1 MRLTFQSVVAGV
13 GPSHACSA
21 GRNAT
26 AFVVR
31 RRHLLGRCGVDP
43 VQPARRSTFMMQSS
57 AQVARTLPSS
67 PASAR
72 QAREFVSGELR
83 RLAAG
88 ADVVDDLDL
97 IVSELMAN
105 SIQHGDGGDIVVR
118 VDAPSAKWF
127 SITVTNGVAFSL
139 PPMDPSTWKVAATDL
154 PSGRGLG
161 IVRRLA
167 DEIAVTEAA
176 GLVHVTGR
184 RRR

>member
-1 MRLTFQSVVAGV
+1 
-13 GPSHACSA
+13 
-21 GRNAT
+21 
-26 AFVVR
+26 
-31 RRHLLGRCGVDP
+31 
-43 VQPARRSTFMMQSS
+43 MMQSS

-67 PASAR
+67 PASTR

-139 PPMDPSTWKVAATDL
+139 PPMDPTTWKVAATDL
-154 PSGRGLG
+154 PVLILG
-161 IVRRLA
+161 ENLP
-167 DEIAVTEAA
+167 
-176 GLVHVTGR
+176 LR
-184 RRR
+184 RRARRALAGHPRHDGLRRSDGFRCSDGSFRR

>member
-31 RRHLLGRCGVDP
+31 RRHLIGGCGVDP
-43 VQPARRSTFMMQSS
+43 GQSARRSTFMMQSS

-127 SITVTNGVAFSL
+127 SITVTNGVASSL
-139 PPMDPSTWKVAATDL
+139 PPMDPTTWKVAATDL

-176 GLVHVTGR
+176 GLVHVTCR

>member
-1 MRLTFQSVVAGV
+1 MHAAPVGTQPPSSCDVA
-13 GPSHACSA
+13 
-21 GRNAT
+21 T
-26 AFVVR
+26 
-31 RRHLLGRCGVDP
+31 
-43 VQPARRSTFMMQSS
+43 SS
-57 AQVARTLPSS
+57 AAAESTRFS
-67 PASAR
+67 
-72 QAREFVSGELR
+72 R
-83 RLAAG
+83 RAAAG

-127 SITVTNGVAFSL
+127 SITVTNGVASSL
-139 PPMDPSTWKVAATDL
+139 PPMDPTTWKVAATDL

-176 GLVHVTGR
+176 GLVHVTCR

>member
-1 MRLTFQSVVAGV
+1 
-13 GPSHACSA
+13 
-21 GRNAT
+21 
-26 AFVVR
+26 
-31 RRHLLGRCGVDP
+31 
-43 VQPARRSTFMMQSS
+43 MMQSS

-67 PASAR
+67 PASTR

-139 PPMDPSTWKVAATDL
+139 PPMDPTMWKVAATDL

-176 GLVHVTGR
+176 GLVHVTCR